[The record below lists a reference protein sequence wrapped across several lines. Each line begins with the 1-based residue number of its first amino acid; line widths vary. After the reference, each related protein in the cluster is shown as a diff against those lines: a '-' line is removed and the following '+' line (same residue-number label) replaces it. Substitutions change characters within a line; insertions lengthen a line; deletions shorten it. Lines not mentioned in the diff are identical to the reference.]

1 MQNKKIFI
9 FTDLDGSLLHR
20 ETFDFDIIKEF
31 IIECHQS
38 KIVIVPNSSKTKT
51 EIEIFLDE
59 LGLELP
65 FIVENG
71 SAIHGLNL
79 LGDHLPEDK
88 VLSKSKDEILERFD
102 KNFDQTIKTNFSFL
116 SNLKKQ
122 EISSILNLPI
132 DKIKN
137 AMNRKY
143 TIPFIFLGDEI
154 EKNLIINKASS
165 IGLSIQEG
173 GRIMTLGDKFDKS
186 NAMLEFIKNFNQD
199 TIISIG
205 IGDNKNDLAMLDSSD
220 FPCLVKNSNFNYKNT
235 TDKNY
240 ILSRSP
246 APEGWREVVEEVLI
260 KINFFGK

>member
-9 FTDLDGSLLHR
+9 FTDLDGSLLHS
-20 ETFDFDIIKEF
+20 ETFDFDIIKDF
-31 IIECHQS
+31 IIECHKS
-38 KIVIVPNSSKTKT
+38 KIVIVLNSSKTKK
-51 EIEIFLDE
+51 EIEVFLDE
-59 LGLELP
+59 LGLKLP

-71 SAIHGLNL
+71 SAIYGLSL
-79 LGDHLPEDK
+79 LGDHLPKTK
-88 VLSKSKDEILERFD
+88 VLSKSKNEVWKIFE
-102 KNFDQTIKTNFSFL
+102 KNFNKNIIMNFKFL
-116 SNLKKQ
+116 NNLKDQ
-122 EISSILNLPI
+122 EISTILNLTLN
-132 DKIKN
+132 KVKN

-186 NAMLEFIKNFNQD
+186 DAMLEFIKYFNQD

-205 IGDNKNDLAMLDSSD
+205 IGDNKNDLTMLDSSD
-220 FPCLVKNSNFNYKNT
+220 FPCLIKNINFNYTNT

-240 ILSRSP
+240 ILSSSP

-260 KINFFGK
+260 KIDFFEK